1 MSYMLLK
8 VLHILFAIVAVGFS
22 ISFGI
27 IMTTAAGH
35 LDSTRFALRLV
46 KRLESVSRVAFIGL
60 ILSGLALGGMGEVS
74 WHALWFTGSLA
85 LSLVAFTVGMTVAVP
100 TLKAQIAL
108 AAQPT
113 PPLDELKRLAGRSRA
128 TGMTLGLMS
137 LVILFF
143 MVLKPV

>member
-8 VLHILFAIVAVGFS
+8 VLHILFAIVAVGFFHLVLES
-22 ISFGI
+22 SWA
-27 IMTTAAGH
+27 TAAGH

-46 KRLESVSRVAFIGL
+46 KRLESVSRVGFIGL
-60 ILSGLALGGMGEVS
+60 ILSGLLLGWMGEVS

-108 AAQPT
+108 TRSAT
-113 PPLDELKRLAGRSRA
+113 PAG
-128 TGMTLGLMS
+128 
-137 LVILFF
+137 
-143 MVLKPV
+143 